1 MNAERHHR
9 QRILPQVG
17 EAGQGRLR
25 QASIL
30 VVGLGALGSPVALYL
45 AAAGVGRLGLLD
57 DQRIELS
64 NLNRQV
70 LYQTG
75 DLGRR
80 KVGVARERLLALD
93 PALLGGG
100 MAAAPRPGAPAGR
113 PPEVPKLTDNKVISY
128 DAAKCGST
136 AGRKRLLER
145 WEREIN
151 SAAK

>member
-70 LYQTG
+70 LYPPGDTG
-75 DLGRR
+75 GRQVEGAEGPTWR
-80 KVGVARERLLALD
+80 GHPRD
-93 PALLGGG
+93 PQQGI
-100 MAAAPRPGAPAGR
+100 
-113 PPEVPKLTDNKVISY
+113 T
-128 DAAKCGST
+128 
-136 AGRKRLLER
+136 
-145 WEREIN
+145 
-151 SAAK
+151 